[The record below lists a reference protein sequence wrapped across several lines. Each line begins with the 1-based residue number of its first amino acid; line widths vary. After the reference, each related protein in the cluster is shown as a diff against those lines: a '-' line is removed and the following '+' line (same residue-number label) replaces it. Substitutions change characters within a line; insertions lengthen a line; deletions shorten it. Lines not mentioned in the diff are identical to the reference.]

1 MRIDCRNT
9 TTFANPRRQRG
20 MIAMVISLIVMM
32 ATLLA
37 VVSLMRST
45 DMNTLILGTIGF
57 KQGVVQE
64 AERAF
69 ALARTRIP
77 AGRAS
82 EVDAPPGYY
91 ASVQPVD
98 AVRGDL
104 PAALTVAVPTT
115 GTVLAAGATGN
126 SVRYVIERLCS
137 ASGGADNTRCVV
149 PEAYV
154 SGGTNDET
162 ASDISRGSAV
172 AAYRLTVRVDGPRRA
187 RAYVQ
192 TIIR

>member
-1 MRIDCRNT
+1 MRTDGRNT
-9 TTFANPRRQRG
+9 RMFANPRRQRG

-37 VVSLMRST
+37 VMGLMRST
-45 DMNTLILGTIGF
+45 DTNTLILGTIGF

-69 ALARTRIP
+69 AAARARIP

-91 ASVQPVD
+91 ASLQPAD
-98 AVRGDL
+98 AQRSDL
-104 PAALTVAVPTT
+104 PAALTEAEPTV
-115 GTVLAAGATGN
+115 GTVLAASGTGN
-126 SVRYVIERLCS
+126 AVRYVIERLCNG
-137 ASGGADNTRCVV
+137 SGGADNTRCVV

-162 ASDISRGSAV
+162 ASEISRGNAV